1 MTGFTIMSIWF
12 QNAMSVAQIAACCRL
27 AALLFQDAAFAADPP
42 AEARTDAATT
52 ADIQPA
58 EVTAEYRI
66 QPFDTLQITV
76 FQEPDLTQKAK
87 VSQQGKI
94 SYPLLGS
101 VQISGLTIAEAE
113 KKLTDL
119 LGKDYL
125 VHPRVTIAAEGNSAR
140 RVIVLGQVKSPG
152 SYELPADEPMTLL
165 QAIAKSGGFTGTAA
179 ISRITIIRFENGKEQ
194 KIVVNMATIIKGGNR
209 SKDIQLQPGDIVSV
223 PETIF

>member
-1 MTGFTIMSIWF
+1 VNAQTG
-12 QNAMSVAQIAACCRL
+12 A
-27 AALLFQDAAFAADPP
+27 P
-42 AEARTDAATT
+42 AETEV
-52 ADIQPA
+52 QPA
-58 EVTAEYRI
+58 AVAAEYRI
-66 QPFDTLQITV
+66 QPLDTLQITV

-125 VHPRVTIAAEGNSAR
+125 VHPRVTIAAEGNSTR

-152 SYELPADEPMTLL
+152 FCELPVDEPMTLL
-165 QAIAKSGGFTGTAA
+165 QVIAKSGGFTGTAA
-179 ISRITIIRFENGKEQ
+179 TGRITIIRFENGKEQ
-194 KIVVNMATIIKGGNR
+194 KIVVNMAAIIKGGNR